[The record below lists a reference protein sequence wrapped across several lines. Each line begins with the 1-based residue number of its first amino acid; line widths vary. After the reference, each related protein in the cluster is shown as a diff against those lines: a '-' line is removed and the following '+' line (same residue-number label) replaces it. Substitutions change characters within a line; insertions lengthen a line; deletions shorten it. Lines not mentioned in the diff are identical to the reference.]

1 MKYEVTK
8 VSKMP
13 LKPHHI
19 MFIIYNVPGLKV
31 LSDTPLRNV
40 RLMDNGLTVR
50 VDERRISLSKQ
61 VTVCN
66 KQIDKL

>member
-1 MKYEVTK
+1 
-8 VSKMP
+8 
-13 LKPHHI
+13 
-19 MFIIYNVPGLKV
+19 MFILYNVPGLKV

-61 VTVCN
+61 VGVCN